1 MNFYEL
7 LSKMKQ
13 IDQSV
18 TEEKADKDYDGDGE
32 VESGKDEYM
41 GSRMKAAE
49 KDKVDEEVVDECGMP
64 GMAGMPNGMMG
75 NRQPDNVS
83 MNVSMNAQGAG
94 GIRDLMNVLKDIQ
107 DGPDNMDGPG
117 MMDGPGPDID
127 DANMMIKKLS
137 GPGSMIDDDFANEP
151 DETYQGID
159 AVTHSGDDLHS
170 KGDEAPPVNGGGNPR
185 QVKTG
190 ETYKLPSGDLKI
202 KLESL
207 YKDIK
212 SR

>member
-1 MNFYEL
+1 
-7 LSKMKQ
+7 
-13 IDQSV
+13 
-18 TEEKADKDYDGDGE
+18 
-32 VESGKDEYM
+32 
-41 GSRMKAAE
+41 
-49 KDKVDEEVVDECGMP
+49 
-64 GMAGMPNGMMG
+64 
-75 NRQPDNVS
+75 
-83 MNVSMNAQGAG
+83 
-94 GIRDLMNVLKDIQ
+94 MNVLKDIQ

-190 ETYKLPSGDLKI
+190 ETYKLPAGDLKI